1 MVQWQYGSN
10 MAQQFDD
17 FLIRLKSRMAKS
29 GGDLPIFSASGQR
42 LRLVSAN
49 PNSSAM
55 TLAMEAMKDANL
67 STKLLR
73 LANSPYYNRRGI
85 GIGTISQAVMLL
97 GFDTV
102 MNLSLTLRMV
112 ESFQQENPEIDMN
125 GMLVT
130 ALLSA
135 GFVRDLAL
143 ECGHNNPE
151 ESYVCALMHNL
162 GQIVVANF
170 MPEDYG
176 EIQRLK
182 DSEGMNWLEAQ
193 SQVMGGNLTEVGKR
207 IARAW
212 EFPGA
217 VVQTMERF
225 DPGTDPRVKN
235 ESDLNHALASLSGQV
250 FGSVY
255 SVNNDDRYK
264 VDDIMDSLVKVT
276 GLKEK
281 KLQEQLSDTFRG
293 TCDIA
298 EQYGLKKEIFTP
310 SIETSDDET
319 RDAFVRKFSY
329 YTSTMKQEPPQET
342 ATEEVPVDEKQPQ
355 ASVNKEATAAVERTP
370 PKAVEASGP
379 ETSQK
384 RSAEKSPQVS
394 LETAV
399 AAPVAD
405 TATSS
410 LELQLNYMREITEM
424 ITKKFGANKV
434 FVRVLAAITEAIGFD
449 RAVLCLVSA
458 DHKQLVGRIAV
469 GKDGERLKESF
480 NVALKG
486 STNIFSSTVLK
497 GNEVIVADVND
508 ASWNNQIP
516 KNFLN
521 SAETNGFVIAALMA
535 GEKPVG
541 LFYADN
547 SSSQRE
553 VTPDTYSGFMQFVNQ
568 ARIALSVI

>member
-1 MVQWQYGSN
+1 

-17 FLIRLKSRMAKS
+17 FLIRLKSRMDKS

-97 GFDTV
+97 GFDSV

-112 ESFQQENPEIDMN
+112 ESFQQENPDIDMN
-125 GMLVT
+125 SMLVT

-170 MPEDYG
+170 MPEDYK

-193 SQVMGGNLTEVGKR
+193 NQAMGGNLTEVGKR
-207 IARAW
+207 IARSW

-217 VVQTMERF
+217 VIQTMERF

-250 FGSVY
+250 FGAVY

-264 VDDIMDSLVKVT
+264 VDDIMDTLVKVT

-281 KLQEQLSDTFRG
+281 KLQEQLSDTFKG

-310 SIETSDDET
+310 CIETSDDET

-329 YTSTMKQEPPQET
+329 YTSTMKQAAEGEVSAEET
-342 ATEEVPVDEKQPQ
+342 AAEKVPVDEKQTQ
-355 ASVNKEATAAVERTP
+355 ASANKKVKAPAEGTP
-370 PKAVEASGP
+370 VKAGEASRP

-384 RSAEKSPQVS
+384 KSREKSSPGS

-399 AAPVAD
+399 TAHIAD
-405 TATSS
+405 TATGN

-434 FVRVLAAITEAIGFD
+434 FVRVLTAITEAIGFD

-469 GKDGERLKESF
+469 GKDGERLKENF

-486 STNIFSSTVLK
+486 SANIFSSTVLN

-521 SAETNGFVIAALMA
+521 AAKTNGFVIAALMA

-547 SSSQRE
+547 ASSKRE
-553 VTPDTYSGFMQFVNQ
+553 VTSDIYSGFMQFVNQ